1 MTLVARA
8 LAKAT
13 LWTAAAAF
21 TGFIAAEPRVKGQQS
36 LRQLPLRFIHT
47 SNRSLAT
54 PITRISLYGLVGIG
68 AAIVHAGVLLA
79 LGVLMPL
86 WAANPLAFLAA
97 SIAGYLGH
105 ARYTFRPETGGP
117 RFARRWLVIQYVVN
131 LSVCGVLPLVLPDA
145 VPSAIRL
152 GILVFTP
159 TLLNALIWSK
169 AARFSAKLRNQQ
181 QRPRMHADDLGL
193 SQATNNAILQLAHI
207 GKLDG
212 ASLLVQGP
220 AVSEG
225 EAAWKALQA
234 EQPDLELCLHLCLTA
249 GPCAAG
255 ASVVPDLINQN
266 GHLKLSFGVWLS
278 LSLLPAM
285 HPRRRR
291 VTRQLHEEI
300 QAQIARFRQLCGA
313 DAPLHVDG
321 HQHVHLVPIVHDCL
335 LQVSGQQKI
344 TWMRSTTEPLPTGLA
359 LHWWWDAI
367 RQAGLLKWAVLEVL
381 SGIAQRKQQRLG
393 IASNGGFAGVLFT
406 GQMAGPPL
414 RAAHQTLAA
423 LPARANRTPPLL
435 LAHPGAPLAR
445 NLTDAGF
452 SVSQPFAASPWR
464 QREWQALQE
473 L

>member
-1 MTLVARA
+1 MTLEAKVW
-8 LAKAT
+8 AKAT

-21 TGFIAAEPRVKGQQS
+21 TGFIASEPRVKLQQG
-36 LRQLPLRFIHT
+36 LRQLPLRFIHS
-47 SNRSLAT
+47 SNKPLAT
-54 PITRISLYGLVGIG
+54 PLTRIGLYGLVGIG
-68 AAIVHAGVLLA
+68 AAIVHAGVLLG
-79 LGVLMPL
+79 LSLMMPL

-105 ARYTFRPETGGP
+105 ASYTFRPETGGQ

-131 LSVCGVLPLVLPDA
+131 LSVCGVLPLVLPDV

-159 TLLNALIWSK
+159 TILNALIWSK
-169 AARFSAKLRNQQ
+169 AARFSAKQRSQQ
-181 QRPRMHADDLGL
+181 QRPRLHADDLGL
-193 SQATNNAILQLAHI
+193 SEATNNAILQLART

-225 EAAWKALQA
+225 VAAWKALQA
-234 EQPDLELCLHLCLTA
+234 EQPHLELCLHLCLTE
-249 GPCAAG
+249 GPCAAL
-255 ASVVPDLINQN
+255 ASAIPDLVNQD
-266 GHLKLSFGVWLS
+266 GHLKLSFGAWLS

-335 LQVSGQQKI
+335 LQVSGKQKI

-367 RQAGLLKWAVLEVL
+367 RQAGLLKWTVLEVL
-381 SGIAQRKQQRLG
+381 SRLAQRKQQRLG

-414 RAAHQTLAA
+414 LAAHQALSA
-423 LPARANRTPPLL
+423 LPARTNRTQPML
-435 LAHPGAPLAR
+435 LAHPGAPLLG
-445 NLTDAGF
+445 NLSDAGF

>member
-1 MTLVARA
+1 MKL
-8 LAKAT
+8 
-13 LWTAAAAF
+13 
-21 TGFIAAEPRVKGQQS
+21 QQG
-36 LRQLPLRFIHT
+36 LRQLPLRFIHS
-47 SNRSLAT
+47 SNKPLAA
-54 PITRISLYGLVGIG
+54 PLTRISLYGLVGIG
-68 AAIVHAGVLLA
+68 AAIVHAGVLLG
-79 LGVLMPL
+79 LGLLMPL

-105 ARYTFRPETGGP
+105 ARYTFKPETGGQ

-145 VPSAIRL
+145 IPSAIRL

-159 TLLNALIWSK
+159 TVLNALIWSK
-169 AARFSAKLRNQQ
+169 AARFSAKQRIQQ

-193 SQATNNAILQLAHI
+193 SQATNNAILQLARI

-225 EAAWKALQA
+225 VVAWKALQA
-234 EQPDLELCLHLCLTA
+234 EQPDLELCLHLCLTE
-249 GPCAAG
+249 GPCAAAG
-255 ASVVPDLINQN
+255 AAVPDLINQN

-335 LQVSGQQKI
+335 LQVSGKQKI

-359 LHWWWDAI
+359 LHWWWNAI

-381 SGIAQRKQQRLG
+381 SRIAQRKQQRLG

-452 SVSQPFAASPWR
+452 SVSQPFAASAWR